1 MTQGEDEHGQQRHE
15 QERQRDEQN
24 HEFDDALLG
33 SACGAQ
39 LRGLGERYGGR
50 DDSTGDAVSIERAS
64 IFCIHCQRPA
74 LFSTAWLSSM
84 TMATTM
90 IIANASTWAKP
101 CWLGSISLRMA
112 P

>member
-64 IFCIHCQRPA
+64 IF
-74 LFSTAWLSSM
+74 
-84 TMATTM
+84 
-90 IIANASTWAKP
+90 
-101 CWLGSISLRMA
+101 
-112 P
+112 